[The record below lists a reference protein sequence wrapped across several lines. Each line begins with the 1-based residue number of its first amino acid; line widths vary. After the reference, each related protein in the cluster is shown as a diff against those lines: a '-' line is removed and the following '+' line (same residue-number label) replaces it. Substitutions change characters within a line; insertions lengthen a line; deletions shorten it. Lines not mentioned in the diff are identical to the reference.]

1 MQTWQP
7 TRGLV
12 VAALAAVLLS
22 GAAAARPAPSARA
35 AQASLAVGA
44 ISREPQQQSHATMT
58 PLAVP
63 TAVIPRLA
71 EQAAHPYLDCQ
82 GRYQSTLAP
91 YSVCSHWRA
100 GEVGGAGGVARN
112 DRFTKVCERRYID
125 LLALPNSQHEDTA
138 QANRLLWTYLVQ
150 TGLQPHRLGRVRVL
164 GDWVPLIGLT
174 NLDNGQ
180 PYARLVFATVH
191 QVWLLDLATEAQAE
205 TSDVHE
211 LAYVAGTF
219 RLEH

>member
-35 AQASLAVGA
+35 GQASLAVGA
-44 ISREPQQQSHATMT
+44 IWREPQQSHATMT

-63 TAVIPRLA
+63 SAVIARLA
-71 EQAAHPYLDCQ
+71 AQAAHPYLDCQ
-82 GRYQSTLAP
+82 GRYHSTLAP

-100 GEVGGAGGVARN
+100 GEVGGAGWVARD
-112 DRFTKVCERRYID
+112 DRFTKVSGRRYID

-180 PYARLVFATVH
+180 PYARLVFATAH
-191 QVWLLDLATEAQAE
+191 QVWLLDLATEPQALAG
-205 TSDVHE
+205 DVHE